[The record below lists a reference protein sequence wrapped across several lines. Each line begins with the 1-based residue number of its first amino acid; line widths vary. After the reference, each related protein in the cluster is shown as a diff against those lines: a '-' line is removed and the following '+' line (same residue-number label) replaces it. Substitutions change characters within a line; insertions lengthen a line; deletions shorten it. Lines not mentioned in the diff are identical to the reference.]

1 MKFAQVIEVYLN
13 EDEPKIEGLE
23 KGTYTIQVLLK
34 TGSSSQR
41 VLALPLNINS
51 KYIPVVGE
59 YVIIEKGPSDYV
71 SAAKSGRTKYYYST
85 PVSVQNNINNNIL
98 ENTSELKGSGGLGFG
113 AAAAGLSSA
122 GASGGADKKN
132 KEFKEVVELSQLQ
145 PYAGDIIH
153 EGRFGQSIRFG
164 YTPEGAK
171 SNIKPSWTSTK
182 SESPI
187 TIITNGRGESR
198 GYNKFVIENINKDAS
213 SIWLT
218 DQQTINLKLSNK
230 VTLGVTPV
238 STYKSPQL
246 ILNSDRVVINSKKDS
261 VIISGKKSVNISTKG
276 WKADMDTMFNQLEAI
291 VNALNS
297 LAPQLAGAITAAGA
311 PVPLVQTG
319 GGQLQSAIAE
329 IKSQLQLMKQ

>member
-1 MKFAQVIEVYLN
+1 MKFAQVLEVYLN

-23 KGTYTIQVLLK
+23 KGTYVIQVLLK

-59 YVIIEKGPSDYV
+59 YVEIQKGPSDYV
-71 SAAKSGRTKYYYST
+71 AAAKSGRTKYYYGT
-85 PVSVQNNINNNIL
+85 PISVQNNINNNIL
-98 ENTSELKGSGGLGFG
+98 ENTSELKGSGGGSF
-113 AAAAGLSSA
+113 ASAAAGLASA
-122 GASGGADKKN
+122 GSSGGADKKN

-182 SESPI
+182 SDSPI
-187 TIITNGRGESR
+187 TIITNGRGDSR
-198 GYNKFVIENINKDAS
+198 GYNKFVIEDINKDAS

-246 ILNSDRVVINSKKDS
+246 ILNSDRVVINSKQDS

-276 WKADMDTMFNQLEAI
+276 WKADMDVMFTQLEAI
-291 VNALNS
+291 VNALNA
-297 LAPQLAGAITAAGA
+297 LAPQLAGAVTATGS

-319 GGQLQSAIAE
+319 GGQLQAAISQ

>member
-23 KGTYTIQVLLK
+23 KGTYVIQVLLK

-51 KYIPVVGE
+51 KHIPVVGE

-71 SAAKSGRTKYYYST
+71 SAAKSGRTKYYYSS

-98 ENTSELKGSGGLGFG
+98 ENTSELKGFGGLGFG
-113 AAAAGLSSA
+113 AASAGLSSG

-145 PYAGDIIH
+145 PFAGDIIH

-171 SNIKPSWTSTK
+171 ANIQPTWSSDK
-182 SESPI
+182 SDSPI

-198 GYNKFVIENINKDAS
+198 GYNKFVIEDINKDQS

-218 DQQTINLKLSNK
+218 DQQKINLTLSNK
-230 VTLGVTPV
+230 VSLGVTPV
-238 STYKSPQL
+238 TTYKSPQL
-246 ILNSDRVVINSKKDS
+246 ILNSERVVINSKKDS
-261 VIISGKKSVNISTKG
+261 VIISGKKSVNISTKN
-276 WKADMDTMFNQLEAI
+276 WKSDFNEVMNTLDVVVTELTKIA
-291 VNALNS
+291 
-297 LAPQLAGAITAAGA
+297 T
-311 PVPLVQTG
+311 PLVGLGIPIDTTK
-319 GGQLQSAIAE
+319 LSEALS
-329 IKSQLQLMKQ
+329 KLQLMKQ